1 MDLIYGIDIASEEF
15 VVYNEDRGCFDC
27 ENKKKPISAFLKT
40 LPEGAIIALEATGGY
55 GKLLA
60 DTAVEKG
67 FTVYM
72 LQPVRIKR
80 FREAGPERNKSD
92 KIDAMEIHEYVGVFR
107 KRLHPYQPLPEFEA
121 KLRKLSRVRDGIVA
135 KTASIRLLLK
145 CLEESPK
152 AIEKMLWGLEAK
164 ARELLSEIESMIA
177 QAEDAK
183 VLSGIVSVG
192 PCTIA
197 SLLPILRTVPFKG
210 KYSLD
215 KFVGMDM
222 VMRESGK
229 LRGKRRLSKQGDKR
243 VRKALYM
250 AAMSAAS
257 SKAWKPYYE
266 WLLKTKNLAKIAA
279 LVALARKI
287 LHTIYGVYRTQ
298 KAFVAPRWVD
308 IKP

>member
-1 MDLIYGIDIASEEF
+1 MDLIYGIDIASEAF

-27 ENKKKPISAFLKT
+27 VNKMKPIAAFLKT
-40 LPEGAIIALEATGGY
+40 IPEGAIIALEATGGY

-80 FREAGPERNKSD
+80 FRQAGPERSKND
-92 KIDAMEIHEYVGVFR
+92 KADALEIHEYVAAFGR
-107 KRLHPYQPLPEFEA
+107 RLHPYQPLPEFEA
-121 KLRKLSRVRDGIVA
+121 KLRKLTRVRDGLVSKIS
-135 KTASIRLLLK
+135 SIRLLLGSLGEDRK
-145 CLEESPK
+145 SVDK
-152 AIEKMLWGLEAK
+152 
-164 ARELLSEIESMIA
+164 LLSGLVRKAEELMDEIEGMISK
-177 QAEDAK
+177 AEDAK
-183 VLSGIVSVG
+183 VLTSITGVG

-197 SLLPILRTVPFKG
+197 ALLPILRTIPFKG

-215 KFVGMDM
+215 KFVGMDL
-222 VMRESGK
+222 VMNESGK
-229 LRGKRRLSKQGDKR
+229 FKGKRRISKQGDKR

-250 AAMSAAS
+250 AAMSAAT
-257 SKAWKPYYE
+257 SKVWKPYYE
-266 WLLKTKNLAKIAA
+266 WMIETKKLKKIPA

-298 KAFVAPRWVD
+298 KAFVAPKWVD